1 MIPGRNSDSR
11 EFLIDADGAKLVGT
25 LIVPSSVR
33 GLVLLGCSWFER
45 RKEMSKKMAVKKAK
59 KPPAR
64 TRKEAS
70 AKKPASVPV
79 CLAAE

>member
-1 MIPGRNSDSR
+1 
-11 EFLIDADGAKLVGT
+11 
-25 LIVPSSVR
+25 
-33 GLVLLGCSWFER
+33 
-45 RKEMSKKMAVKKAK
+45 MSKKMAVKKAK

-79 CLAAE
+79 CLAAEL